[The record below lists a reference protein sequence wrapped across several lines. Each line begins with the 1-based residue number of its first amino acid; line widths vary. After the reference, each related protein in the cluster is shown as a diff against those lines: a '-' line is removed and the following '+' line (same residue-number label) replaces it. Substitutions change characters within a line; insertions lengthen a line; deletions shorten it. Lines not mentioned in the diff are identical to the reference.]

1 MYANP
6 PTHSS
11 VLGRL
16 ARLWQRLQTQRGL
29 IFGGII
35 VVALLAFELFNYTTT
50 DFALTDLLGDVRFLG
65 VRWAAI
71 LAIAFCG
78 MDFAGVA
85 RLFTPERGQNSRT
98 EVWYL
103 LAAWFLAAAM
113 NALLTWW
120 GVSLALLQHT
130 GLGNEVLSREA
141 LLQVVPVFVSA
152 LVVLIRVLLIG
163 TFSMAG
169 ERLFTQAEAAR
180 RPTAAAVQ
188 PAARVAP
195 APAPRPARP
204 APPPPPD
211 DIDWE
216 EEEARRAYP
225 PLEPRRVSPPPRVV
239 GQPPL
244 AKATPPFRPAPKP
257 AVKPVP
263 LPGEVG
269 TEVNGHSHSE
279 PR

>member
-6 PTHSS
+6 SIPPSW
-11 VLGRL
+11 LGRL
-16 ARLWQRLQTQRGL
+16 NRLWQTLQTRRGL
-29 IFGGII
+29 VFGAII
-35 VVALLAFELFNYTTT
+35 VVALLAFELFNFTTT
-50 DFALTDLLGDVRFLG
+50 DFALTDLLGDVSFLG
-65 VRWAAI
+65 VRWAVI
-71 LAIAFCG
+71 LAVAFCG

-85 RLFTPERGQNSRT
+85 RLFTPERGQGART

-103 LAAWFLAAAM
+103 LGAWFLAAAM

-120 GVSLALLQHT
+120 GVSLALLHHA
-130 GLGNEVLSREA
+130 GLGNEILSREA
-141 LLQVVPVFVSA
+141 LLDVVPVFVAA

-169 ERLFTQAEAAR
+169 DRLFTQADAAR
-180 RPTAAAVQ
+180 PPAQAMARQ
-188 PAARVAP
+188 PVAAP
-195 APAPRPARP
+195 APAPRPTRP

-211 DIDWE
+211 DFGWD
-216 EEEARRAYP
+216 EADQRQPHP
-225 PLEPRRVSPPPRVV
+225 PLEPRRVSPPPRVM

-244 AKATPPFRPAPKP
+244 AKQPAPFRPAPKP

-269 TEVNGHSHSE
+269 SDANGHNQPE